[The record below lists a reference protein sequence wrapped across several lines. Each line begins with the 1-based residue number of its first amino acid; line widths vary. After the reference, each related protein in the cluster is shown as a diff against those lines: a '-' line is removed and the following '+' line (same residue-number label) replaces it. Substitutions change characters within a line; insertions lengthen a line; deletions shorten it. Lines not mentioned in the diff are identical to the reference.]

1 MRVSST
7 WYIPWY
13 VNRTLKGE
21 CMKSA
26 LAVAALALA
35 TNVWAQTPAASTPPA
50 ASAKPA
56 SGSMAQRDSHVEER
70 ISDLHSELKITKDQE
85 AQWAKVADVMR
96 DNARTMHDLFEARR
110 NGTAS
115 ETAVENLKSWG
126 DIAQAH
132 ADGNKTL
139 LAAFEP
145 LYDSMPDPQK
155 KIADQVFRRPDTHRP
170 AHKPSSKQK

>member
-1 MRVSST
+1 
-7 WYIPWY
+7 
-13 VNRTLKGE
+13 
-21 CMKSA
+21 MKSA
-26 LAVAALALA
+26 LAVAALAIA
-35 TNVWAQTPAASTPPA
+35 TNVWAQTPAASTPSA

-56 SGSMAQRDSHVEER
+56 SGSMAQRDSHLEER

-85 AQWAKVADVMR
+85 AQWAKVTDAMR
-96 DNARTMHDLFEARR
+96 DNARTMRDLFEARR
-110 NGTAS
+110 NGMAS

-145 LYDSMPDPQK
+145 LYDSMSDAQK

-170 AHKPSSKQK
+170 AHKPSSKKK

>member
-1 MRVSST
+1 
-7 WYIPWY
+7 
-13 VNRTLKGE
+13 
-21 CMKSA
+21 MKSA
-26 LAVAALALA
+26 LAIAALALA
-35 TNVWAQTPAASTPPA
+35 TNVWAQTPAASSPSAGGAKPA
-50 ASAKPA
+50 AS
-56 SGSMAQRDSHVEER
+56 STAQHDNHVEER
-70 ISDLHSELKITKDQE
+70 ISDLHAELKITKDQE

-110 NGTAS
+110 NGAAS

-145 LYDSMPDPQK
+145 LYDSMPDEQK
-155 KIADQVFRRPDTHRP
+155 KLADQVFRGPGVHRP
-170 AHKPSSKQK
+170 AHKPAPKKK